1 MATTIL
7 DTHAFI
13 KRLTAA
19 GLPEAQA
26 EILADQQSR
35 VLGDQLATKQDIALL
50 RGDLDSLRSDMTA
63 MEQRIK
69 DQLTIRPGSMLAA
82 AVVLVGALVALF

>member
-1 MATTIL
+1 M
-7 DTHAFI
+7 
-13 KRLTAA
+13 
-19 GLPEAQA
+19 A

-69 DQLTIRPGSMLAA
+69 DQLTIRLGGSMLAA
-82 AVVLVGALVALF
+82 AVVLVGRWWRYSDQYGRRSST